1 MDLSLGM
8 DIASYSMS
16 NASASISSQ
25 VSVAMLAKTLDMQE
39 IMGEEM
45 TKMMEMSVNPSVGG
59 NIDIRL

>member
-25 VSVAMLAKTLDMQE
+25 ISVAMLAKTLDMQE

>member
-16 NASASISSQ
+16 IASESISSQ

-39 IMGEEM
+39 VMGEEM
-45 TKMMEMSVNPSVGG
+45 TTMMEMSVNPSVGG

>member
-16 NASASISSQ
+16 NASESILSQ

-39 IMGEEM
+39 VMGEEM

>member
-16 NASASISSQ
+16 NASVSLQSQ
-25 VSVAMLAKTLDMQE
+25 VSVAMLSKTLDMQE
-39 IMGEEM
+39 IVGEQM

-59 NIDIRL
+59 NIDMHI

>member
-16 NASASISSQ
+16 NASASILSQ
-25 VSVAMLAKTLDMQE
+25 VSVAMLSKTLDMQE
-39 IMGEEM
+39 VMGEQM

-59 NIDIRL
+59 NIDIHV